1 MESSYILENFKNRSS
16 QNNLVQKHF
25 FLADSNWI
33 EQISEIPYGRALF
46 GRRTIWGEPF
56 FCEEHFEES
65 TIRAQSTLRRTL
77 LDRRAVRG
85 DHQLIRELFLE
96 STFCADS
103 TLWRTQFFLQMNNF
117 FLKGRTICH
126 YGQGQDILIVFF
138 RTHWNEDYFYI

>member
-65 TIRAQSTLRRTL
+65 TIGAQSTLRRTL
-77 LDRRAVRG
+77 LERRAVRG

-103 TLWRTQFFLQMNNF
+103 TLWGALFERRAVGGKHQMCGEHFWESTISAQSTLKRAQFF
-117 FLKGRTICH
+117 R
-126 YGQGQDILIVFF
+126 
-138 RTHWNEDYFYI
+138 